1 MRKPP
6 TGPGAVGE
14 YHSLID
20 IETFTAKWSASG
32 AAERANKD
40 AFLLDLCDLLGVPRP
55 DPATGDPERNRYTFE
70 RDALIVDEGEKR
82 SIGKMDLYKEAC
94 FVLEAKQGSDEGSK
108 KVGSARRH
116 TGSWIIAM
124 QSAEGQARNYARSL
138 PAPPPFLVVC
148 DIGHC
153 FDLFAAFDGS
163 TAYRPFP
170 DPQHNRIF
178 LADLGKHLDL
188 FRALFTDPLSLD
200 PARRSAAVTR
210 EVATHLATLAKE
222 LHAAKHD
229 PEQVA
234 RFLMRC
240 LFTMF
245 AEDVGL
251 LPERLFTEHLE
262 KEWIPHPDTFAA
274 DVESLWQGMN
284 RGGYIFGIG
293 QLLRFNG
300 GLFAAPS
307 GLLLT
312 KAHLT
317 LLLEAAKC
325 NWADVE
331 PAIFGTLLE
340 RALDPVERHQLG
352 AHFTPRAYV
361 ERLVKPT
368 IEEPMRDDW
377 NAVRAEAL
385 TILKEGKGEKSVEK
399 AIGVVRDFHHR
410 LCHTRVLDPACGSGN
425 FLYVT
430 LDLFKRLEAE
440 VLALL
445 KELGDTTDFLNVE
458 GLSVTPQQFLGIEV
472 KPWAKEIAELVLW
485 IGYLQWHYRTHGKT
499 PPREPVLHDYKNIE
513 CRDAVLSWD
522 GELELVC
529 DPGTAKPLTHWDGR
543 TYKKSPV
550 TGEDVPDDSARVP
563 LYRYVNPRK
572 AEWPAA
578 EFVVGNPPFIGNK
591 QLRIAL
597 GDGYVEAL
605 REAHDDVPETVDFV
619 LYWWNHACRL
629 AKQGRLRRFGLITTN
644 SITQT
649 FNRDVVR
656 GFIETPPAG
665 HLVFAVPNHPW
676 VDSADGAAV
685 RVAMTVGA
693 PGDGGGVV
701 CRVIGETPI
710 EDGSSRVLFATFT
723 GTIHPDLSVGV
734 FAGGSSRLRSNEN
747 LCLQGCKLVGSGF
760 VVDPSERRE
769 LVVAQPGA
777 ERFLPRYITGRDIT
791 QIPVE
796 RYVIDFFGYD
806 EQQARSEFPAGFQLL
821 LDRVK
826 PERDQNKRDTRRRN
840 WWLFGENAPKLR
852 RVTAGLSRFIGTS
865 EVARHRVFVFLN
877 LPGTLADGSLA
888 AVAVED
894 PFFLAVLSS
903 RIHVRWAYAAGGRM
917 GVGDDPRYQNGPC
930 FLTFPF
936 PTCSDNLQPRICA
949 LGESL
954 DAHRKRQQALHPDL
968 TITGM
973 YNVLTKLRSG
983 EALSAKEKV
992 IHEQGLVSVLKQI
1005 HDDLDAAVFDAYGWP
1020 HDLMDE
1026 QILERLVALNRERAE
1041 EEKKGLVR
1049 WLRPEFQAPKG
1060 TAPATQPT
1068 FAGTEDAGEGEAAP
1082 AAAEIAW
1089 PKKLP
1094 AQITTVRDFFRGT
1107 NRALLLDEV
1116 TRAFKGAKKKDV
1128 EAVLDSLTAL
1138 GLLTVFDS
1146 EGSRRWRAEFQTA
1159 A

>member
-1 MRKPP
+1 VTSPRG
-6 TGPGAVGE
+6 TE

-55 DPATGDPERNRYTFE
+55 DPATGDPERDRYTFE

-82 SIGKMDLYKEAC
+82 SIGKMDLYKEAS

-262 KEWIPHPDTFAA
+262 KEWIPHPETFAA

-307 GLLLT
+307 GLPLT
-312 KAHLT
+312 KAHLQ
-317 LLLEAAKC
+317 LLLEASRC

-385 TILKEGKGEKSVEK
+385 TILKEGKDEKSREKAQAK

-513 CRDAVLSWD
+513 CRDAILAWD
-522 GELELVC
+522 GEPELVC
-529 DPGTAKPLTHWDGR
+529 DPGTAKPITHWDGR
-543 TYKKSPV
+543 TYKESPV
-550 TGEDVPDDSARVP
+550 TGEDVPDESARLP

-572 AEWPAA
+572 AEWPEA
-578 EFVVGNPPFIGNK
+578 EFVVGNPPFIGGW
-591 QLRIAL
+591 RMRAAL

-605 REAHDDVPETVDFV
+605 WGQYPDIPEKADYVMF
-619 LYWWNHACRL
+619 WWTKAASLVRSG
-629 AKQGRLRRFGLITTN
+629 ALRRAGLISTN
-644 SITQT
+644 SITQM
-649 FNRDVVR
+649 FQRRVLEQQLEN
-656 GFIETPPAG
+656 GASIA
-665 HLVFAVPNHPW
+665 FAVPDHPW

-685 RVAMTVGA
+685 RIAMTVVA
-693 PGDGGGVV
+693 S
-701 CRVIGETPI
+701 
-710 EDGSSRVLFATFT
+710 GSSRGHLLTLRSEQT
-723 GTIHPDLSVGV
+723 GPDGSAVVDFGESIGSIHADLSIGADVASACGLRANEGITSPGV
-734 FAGGSSRLRSNEN
+734 QLYGDGFIIDVATAAGWGTEADRARSAGVLR
-747 LCLQGCKLVGSGF
+747 
-760 VVDPSERRE
+760 P
-769 LVVAQPGA
+769 
-777 ERFLPRYITGRDIT
+777 YINGRDLM
-791 QIPVE
+791 QRPRNVE
-796 RYVIDFFGYD
+796 VIDFFGLD
-806 EQQARSEFPAGFQLL
+806 TPKARANHPTLFQHV

-826 PERDQNKRDTRRRN
+826 PERDQNRRDSIRRL
-840 WWLFGENAPKLR
+840 WWRFGWERPVLR
-852 RVTAGLSRFIGTS
+852 AQVAGLARFIVTP
-865 EVARHRVFVFLN
+865 ETAKHRVFVFLGAPVAPDN
-877 LPGTLADGSLA
+877 MLTVISLDDA
-888 AVAVED
+888 H
-894 PFFLAVLSS
+894 FLGVLSS
-903 RIHVRWAYAAGGRM
+903 YAHVLWALRAGGRL
-917 GVGDDPRYQNGPC
+917 GFGNDPRYTKARC
-930 FLTFPF
+930 FDPFPF
-936 PTCSDNLQPRICA
+936 PACPDDAKARIRA

-983 EALSAKEKV
+983 EALTAKEKV

-1005 HDDLDAAVFDAYGWP
+1005 HDDLDAAVFDAYGWQ
-1020 HDLMDE
+1020 HDLTEE

-1041 EEKKGLVR
+1041 EEKAGLIR

-1060 TAPATQPT
+1060 AAPATQPSL
-1068 FAGTEDAGEGEAAP
+1068 AGTEEAGEVEAAL
-1082 AAAEIAW
+1082 AAAEVAW

-1094 AQITTVRDFFRGT
+1094 TQIAAVRDLFRGT
-1107 NRALLLDEV
+1107 SRALRLDDV

-1146 EGSRRWRAEFQTA
+1146 EGSRRWRAELRTA

>member
-1 MRKPP
+1 M
-6 TGPGAVGE
+6 
-14 YHSLID
+14 D

-55 DPATGDPERNRYTFE
+55 DPATGDPERDRYTFE
-70 RDALIVDEGEKR
+70 RDAVIVDEGEKQ

-124 QSAEGQARNYARSL
+124 QSAEGQARNYARTL

-153 FDLFAAFDGS
+153 FDLFAVFDGS

-178 LADLGKHLDL
+178 LADLGKHVDL

-210 EVATHLATLAKE
+210 EVAAHLATLAKE
-222 LHAAKHD
+222 LHAAKHG

-251 LPERLFTEHLE
+251 LPERLFSEHLE
-262 KEWIPHPDTFAA
+262 KEWIPHPERFAA

-300 GLFAAPS
+300 GLFSAPS
-307 GLLLT
+307 GLPLT

-325 NWADVE
+325 NWSDVE

-368 IEEPMRDDW
+368 IEDPMRDDW

-385 TILKEGKGEKSVEK
+385 TILKEGKDEKSVEK

-499 PPREPVLHDYKNIE
+499 PPREPVLHDYKNIV
-513 CRDAVLSWD
+513 CRDAVLAYD
-522 GELELVC
+522 REELVT
-529 DPGTAKPLTHWDGR
+529 DPTTEKPITRWDGR

-550 TGEDVPDDSARVP
+550 TGEDVPDEAARVP
-563 LYRYVNPRK
+563 LYRYLNPRK
-572 AEWPAA
+572 AEWPEA

-591 QLRIAL
+591 RMRQAL

-605 REAHDDVPETVDFV
+605 REAHADVPESADYVM
-619 LYWWNHACRL
+619 YWWNHSANLLR
-629 AKQGRLRRFGLITTN
+629 AGKLRRFGLITTN
-644 SITQT
+644 SITQS
-649 FNRDVVR
+649 FNRTLVQKTLSATGDVSIVTA
-656 GFIETPPAG
+656 IPD
-665 HLVFAVPNHPW
+665 HPW
-676 VDSADGAAV
+676 VDSSDGAAV
-685 RVAMTVGA
+685 RIAMTVCGA
-693 PGDGGGVV
+693 GSQAGQLLKVARETEGPY
-701 CRVIGETPI
+701 GEAAV
-710 EDGSSRVLFATFT
+710 EFEAHS
-723 GTIHPDLSVGV
+723 GTINADLSCGANVAAAATLRANEGLSFMGV
-734 FAGGSSRLRSNEN
+734 I
-747 LCLQGCKLVGSGF
+747 LVGQGF
-760 VVDPSERRE
+760 VVEAEDPLIGQEPAALKPYLVGNELNQRRKD
-769 LVVAQPGA
+769 
-777 ERFLPRYITGRDIT
+777 RR
-791 QIPVE
+791 
-796 RYVIDFFGYD
+796 VIDFFGLSV
-806 EQQARSEFPAGFQLL
+806 EEARERFPISFQRVLE
-821 LDRVK
+821 RVK
-826 PERDQNKRDTRRRN
+826 PERAASRDHTFRTV
-840 WWLFGENAPKLR
+840 WWIHGRPRPEMRAAIRGLLQFVAICR
-852 RVTAGLSRFIGTS
+852 TAK
-865 EVARHRVFVFLN
+865 HFVFQFV
-877 LPGTLADGSLA
+877 PGDILAESKIIAIALEDSFSLG
-888 AVAVED
+888 
-894 PFFLAVLSS
+894 VLSS
-903 RIHVRWAYAAGGRM
+903 RTHLVWALASGSVLEDRPTY
-917 GVGDDPRYQNGPC
+917 NNTLC
-930 FLTFPF
+930 FDTFPF
-936 PTCSDNLQPRICA
+936 PASSDEQKTRIRA
-949 LGESL
+949 FGKSL
-954 DAHRKRQQALHPDL
+954 HAHRRRQQALHPDL

-973 YNVLTKLRSG
+973 YNVLAKLRSG

-992 IHEQGLVSVLKQI
+992 VHEQGLVSVLMQI

-1020 HDLMDE
+1020 HDLTDE
-1026 QILERLVALNRERAE
+1026 QILGRLVALNRERAE
-1041 EEKKGLVR
+1041 EEKNGLVR
-1049 WLRPEFQAPKG
+1049 WLRPEFQVPKG
-1060 TAPATQPT
+1060 AVPATQVVL
-1068 FAGTEDAGEGEAAP
+1068 AGTEGAEQGEAAP
-1082 AAAEIAW
+1082 AAAEVAW
-1089 PKKLP
+1089 SKKLP
-1094 AQITTVRDFFRGT
+1094 AQIAAVRDLFRGT
-1107 NRALLLDEV
+1107 SRALRFDDV
-1116 TRAFKGAKKKDV
+1116 TRAFKGVKKRDA

-1146 EGSRRWRAEFQTA
+1146 EGSRRWRAELPATPSPPPATTA
-1159 A
+1159 SKAK

>member
-1 MRKPP
+1 MTFPR
-6 TGPGAVGE
+6 GAE

-20 IETFTAKWSASG
+20 IATFTAKWAGSG

-40 AFLLDLCDLLGVPRP
+40 AFLLDLCDLLRVPHP
-55 DPATGDPERNRYTFE
+55 DPATGDPERDRYTFE

-116 TGSWIIAM
+116 TGSWVIAM
-124 QSAEGQARNYARSL
+124 QSAEGQARNYARTL

-178 LADLGKHLDL
+178 LVDLGKYLDL

-210 EVATHLATLAKE
+210 EVAAHLAILAKE
-222 LHAAKHD
+222 LHAAKHG

-251 LPERLFTEHLE
+251 LPERLFSEHLE
-262 KEWIPHPDTFAA
+262 KEWIPHPERFAA

-300 GLFAAPS
+300 GLFSAPS
-307 GLLLT
+307 GLPLT

-325 NWADVE
+325 NWSDVE

-340 RALDPVERHQLG
+340 RALDPAERHQLG

-377 NAVRAEAL
+377 NAVRTEAL
-385 TILKEGKGEKSVEK
+385 TILKEGKDEKSAVK
-399 AIGVVRDFHHR
+399 AIGAVRAFHHR

-445 KELGDTTDFLNVE
+445 RELGDTTDFLNVE
-458 GLSVTPQQFLGIEV
+458 GLSVTPQQFLGIEIE
-472 KPWAKEIAELVLW
+472 PWAKEIAELVLW
-485 IGYLQWHYRTHGKT
+485 IGYLQWHFRTHGKT

-513 CRDAVLSWD
+513 CRDAVLAYD
-522 GELELVC
+522 RKELVT
-529 DPGTAKPLTHWDGR
+529 DSRTEKPITRWDGR
-543 TYKKSPV
+543 TYKKSAV
-550 TGEDVPDDSARVP
+550 TGEDVPDESARLP

-572 AEWPAA
+572 GEWPET
-578 EFVVGNPPFIGNK
+578 EFVVGNPPFLGNW
-591 QLRIAL
+591 RMRAEL

-605 REAHDDVPETVDFV
+605 RGTYPEVPETVDLV
-619 LYWWNHACRL
+619 LYWWHKAAELTRT
-629 AKQGRLRRFGLITTN
+629 GRIRRFGLITTN
-644 SITQT
+644 SIWKAFGRRLVQSHLQA
-649 FNRDVVR
+649 R
-656 GFIETPPAG
+656 PPLSIA
-665 HLVFAVPNHPW
+665 FAVPDHPW
-676 VDSADGAAV
+676 VDSNDGAAV
-685 RVAMTVGA
+685 RISMTTGALGLSQGILATVRTELPRADGYLDVELAVQRGHIHSDLRLGADVASAV
-693 PGDGGGVV
+693 P
-701 CRVIGETPI
+701 
-710 EDGSSRVLFATFT
+710 
-723 GTIHPDLSVGV
+723 
-734 FAGGSSRLRSNEN
+734 LRSNDRI
-747 LCLQGCKLVGSGF
+747 CAPGVKLHGSGF
-760 VVDPSERRE
+760 IVTPEQASALGLGRIGGLASHVRKYRNGKD
-769 LVVAQPGA
+769 LTAM
-777 ERFLPRYITGRDIT
+777 PRN
-791 QIPVE
+791 VM
-796 RYVIDFFGYD
+796 VIDLFGLEEAEVKTQYP
-806 EQQARSEFPAGFQLL
+806 EVFQWVLE
-821 LDRVK
+821 RVR
-826 PERDQNKRDTRRRN
+826 PERQENKREAYREN
-840 WWLFGENAPKLR
+840 WWLFGEPRAEFRPALL
-852 RVTAGLSRFIGTS
+852 GLSRFISTVETS
-865 EVARHRVFVFLN
+865 KHRFFVFHDADV
-877 LPGTLADGSLA
+877 LPDNRLIN
-888 AVAVED
+888 VAVD
-894 PFFLAVLSS
+894 DAFILGVLSS
-903 RIHVRWAYAAGGRM
+903 RTHVIWALRAGGVLEDRP
-917 GVGDDPRYQNGPC
+917 VYTKSRCFDP
-930 FLTFPF
+930 FPF
-936 PTCSDNLQPRICA
+936 PACSGDLRDRIRA
-949 LGESL
+949 LGEQL
-954 DAHRKRQQALHPDL
+954 DGHRKRQQALHPTL
-968 TITGM
+968 TITEM
-973 YNVLTKLRSG
+973 YNVLTKLRSD
-983 EALSAKEKV
+983 EALTVKEKV

-1005 HDDLDAAVFDAYGWP
+1005 HDDLDAAVFDAYDWP
-1020 HDLMDE
+1020 HDLTDE
-1026 QILERLVALNRERAE
+1026 QILERLVALNRERAD
-1041 EEKKGLVR
+1041 EEKSGIVR

-1060 TAPATQPT
+1060 AVPPTQVVL
-1068 FAGTEDAGEGEAAP
+1068 AGAEGAGEGEAAP
-1082 AAAEIAW
+1082 AAANVAW
-1089 PKKLP
+1089 PKRLP
-1094 AQITTVRDFFRGT
+1094 AQIAAVRDLFRGT
-1107 NRALLLDEV
+1107 SRALGIDDV
-1116 TRAFKGAKKKDV
+1116 TRAFKGVKMKDA

-1146 EGSRRWRAEFQTA
+1146 EGSRRWRAEQRA
-1159 A
+1159 AA

>member
-1 MRKPP
+1 MTSPRG
-6 TGPGAVGE
+6 TE

-20 IETFTAKWSASG
+20 TGTFTAKWSASG

-55 DPATGDPERNRYTFE
+55 NPATGDPERDRYTFE

-138 PAPPPFLVVC
+138 SAPPPFLVVC

-178 LADLGKHLDL
+178 LVDLGGHIDL

-210 EVATHLATLAKE
+210 EVAMRLATLAKE
-222 LHAAKHD
+222 LQTANLE

-262 KEWIPHPDTFAA
+262 KEWIPHPERFAA

-307 GLLLT
+307 GLPLT
-312 KAHLT
+312 KAHLQ
-317 LLLEAAKC
+317 LLLEASRC

-340 RALDPVERHQLG
+340 RALDPAERHQLG

-385 TILKEGKGEKSVEK
+385 TILKEGNDEKSREKAQAK

-458 GLSVTPQQFLGIEV
+458 GLSVTPQQFLGIEL

-513 CRDAVLSWD
+513 CRDAVLAYD
-522 GELELVC
+522 REELVT
-529 DPGTAKPLTHWDGR
+529 DPKTAKPITRWDGR
-543 TYKKSPV
+543 TYRKSPV
-550 TGEDVPDDSARVP
+550 TGEDVPDESARVP

-572 AEWPAA
+572 AEWPEA
-578 EFVVGNPPFIGNK
+578 EFVVGNPPFIGGW
-591 QLRIAL
+591 RMRAAL

-605 REAHDDVPETVDFV
+605 WGQYPDIPEKADYVMFWWTKAASLVRSEA
-619 LYWWNHACRL
+619 
-629 AKQGRLRRFGLITTN
+629 LRSAGLISTN
-644 SITQT
+644 SITQM
-649 FNRDVVR
+649 FQRRV
-656 GFIETPPAG
+656 IEQ
-665 HLVFAVPNHPW
+665 HLEKGGSITFAVPDHPW
-676 VDSADGAAV
+676 VDSTDGAAV
-685 RVAMTVGA
+685 RIAMTVVACGSNRGHLLTLLSEQTGPDGSAVVDFEESVGSIHADLSIGA
-693 PGDGGGVV
+693 DVASAYALRANEGITSPGVQLYGDGFIV
-701 CRVIGETPI
+701 
-710 EDGSSRVLFATFT
+710 DATT
-723 GTIHPDLSVGV
+723 
-734 FAGGSSRLRSNEN
+734 A
-747 LCLQGCKLVGSGF
+747 
-760 VVDPSERRE
+760 
-769 LVVAQPGA
+769 AAWGA
-777 ERFLPRYITGRDIT
+777 EAARARSAGVLRPYVNGRDLMQST
-791 QIPVE
+791 RNVQ
-796 RYVIDFFGYD
+796 VIDFFGLD
-806 EQQARSEFPAGFQLL
+806 ADQARANHPTLFQRV

-826 PERDQNKRDTRRRN
+826 PERDLNRRESIRRL
-840 WWLFGENAPKLR
+840 WWRLGWERPVLR
-852 RVTAGLSRFIGTS
+852 AQVAGLTRFIVTP
-865 EVARHRVFVFLN
+865 ETAKHRVFAFLEKSIAPDN
-877 LPGTLADGSLA
+877 MLTAIALADAL
-888 AVAVED
+888 
-894 PFFLAVLSS
+894 FLGVLSS
-903 RIHVRWAYAAGGRM
+903 RCHVTWALASGGTLEDR
-917 GVGDDPRYQNGPC
+917 PRYTKARC
-930 FLTFPF
+930 FHPFPF
-936 PTCSDNLQPRICA
+936 PACSDDLTARIRA
-949 LGESL
+949 FGESL
-954 DAHRKRQQALHPDL
+954 DAHRKRQQGLHPEL

-983 EALSAKEKV
+983 EVLTAKEKV

-1005 HDDLDAAVFDAYGWP
+1005 HDDLDAAVFDAYCWP
-1020 HDLMDE
+1020 HDLTDE

-1041 EEKKGLVR
+1041 EEKKGLIR

-1060 TAPATQPT
+1060 TVPGTQPT
-1068 FAGTEDAGEGEAAP
+1068 LAGTEEAGEVEAAL
-1082 AAAEIAW
+1082 AAAEVPW

-1094 AQITTVRDFFRGT
+1094 AQIAAIRDFFRGT
-1107 NRALLLDEV
+1107 NRALRLDDV
-1116 TRAFKGAKKKDV
+1116 TRAFKGAKKADV

-1146 EGSRRWRAEFQTA
+1146 EGSRRWRAELRTA

>member
-1 MRKPP
+1 MTSPRG
-6 TGPGAVGE
+6 TE

-32 AAERANKD
+32 ATERANKD

-55 DPATGDPERNRYTFE
+55 DPATGDPDRDRYTFE

-82 SIGKMDLYKEAC
+82 SIGKMDLYKEAS

-138 PAPPPFLVVC
+138 SAPPPFLVVC

-262 KEWIPHPDTFAA
+262 KEWIPHPETFAA

-300 GLFAAPS
+300 GLFAAPA
-307 GLLLT
+307 GLPLT
-312 KAHLT
+312 KAHLQ
-317 LLLEAAKC
+317 LLLEASRC

-385 TILKEGKGEKSVEK
+385 TILKEGKDEKSVEK
-399 AIGVVRDFHHR
+399 AIGVVRDFHHH

-458 GLSVTPQQFLGIEV
+458 GLSVTPQQFLGIEL

-499 PPREPVLHDYKNIE
+499 PPREPVLHDYRNIE

-522 GELELVC
+522 GEPELVC
-529 DPGTAKPLTHWDGR
+529 DPSTAKPITRWDGR

-550 TGEDVPDDSARVP
+550 TGEDVPDESARVP

-572 AEWPAA
+572 AEWPDA

-591 QLRIAL
+591 RMRLAL

-605 REAHDDVPETVDFV
+605 REAHSDVPDSADYVM
-619 LYWWNHACRL
+619 YWWNHAANLLR
-629 AKQGRLRRFGLITTN
+629 AGKLRRFGLITTN

-649 FNRDVVR
+649 F
-656 GFIETPPAG
+656 
-665 HLVFAVPNHPW
+665 
-676 VDSADGAAV
+676 
-685 RVAMTVGA
+685 
-693 PGDGGGVV
+693 
-701 CRVIGETPI
+701 
-710 EDGSSRVLFATFT
+710 SR
-723 GTIHPDLSVGV
+723 
-734 FAGGSSRLRSNEN
+734 
-747 LCLQGCKLVGSGF
+747 KLVQ
-760 VVDPSERRE
+760 RH
-769 LVVAQPGA
+769 
-777 ERFLPRYITGRDIT
+777 
-791 QIPVE
+791 
-796 RYVIDFFGYD
+796 
-806 EQQARSEFPAGFQLL
+806 
-821 LDRVK
+821 LD
-826 PERDQNKRDTRRRN
+826 
-840 WWLFGENAPKLR
+840 
-852 RVTAGLSRFIGTS
+852 
-865 EVARHRVFVFLN
+865 
-877 LPGTLADGSLA
+877 
-888 AVAVED
+888 
-894 PFFLAVLSS
+894 
-903 RIHVRWAYAAGGRM
+903 
-917 GVGDDPRYQNGPC
+917 
-930 FLTFPF
+930 
-936 PTCSDNLQPRICA
+936 
-949 LGESL
+949 
-954 DAHRKRQQALHPDL
+954 
-968 TITGM
+968 
-973 YNVLTKLRSG
+973 SG
-983 EALSAKEKV
+983 EMHLA
-992 IHEQGLVSVLKQI
+992 
-1005 HDDLDAAVFDAYGWP
+1005 
-1020 HDLMDE
+1020 
-1026 QILERLVALNRERAE
+1026 
-1041 EEKKGLVR
+1041 
-1049 WLRPEFQAPKG
+1049 
-1060 TAPATQPT
+1060 
-1068 FAGTEDAGEGEAAP
+1068 FAIPDHP
-1082 AAAEIAW
+1082 
-1089 PKKLP
+1089 
-1094 AQITTVRDFFRGT
+1094 
-1107 NRALLLDEV
+1107 
-1116 TRAFKGAKKKDV
+1116 
-1128 EAVLDSLTAL
+1128 
-1138 GLLTVFDS
+1138 
-1146 EGSRRWRAEFQTA
+1146 
-1159 A
+1159 